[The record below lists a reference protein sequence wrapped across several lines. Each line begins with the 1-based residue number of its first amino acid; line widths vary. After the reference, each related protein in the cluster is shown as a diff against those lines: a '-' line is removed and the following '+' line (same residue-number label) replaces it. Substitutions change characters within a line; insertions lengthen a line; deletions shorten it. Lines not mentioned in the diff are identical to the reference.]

1 MERRNWIK
9 TALAGTGAVAAGQL
23 VGQIAPASAAAAEA
37 VSAEEWEP
45 LLFDP
50 HQNETVIVLSE
61 LIIPETDT
69 PGAKAANVN
78 RYIDLMLHDV
88 DPDKGHDFIKGLGWL
103 DGHSIETAGARPF
116 VALAEEDQVAIL
128 ETLDGADGAGL
139 APGAAF
145 SCPRETAHGRG
156 ILHVANRHCRISNKT
171 PIGTCLRHSHVST
184 RVTLEARSRFG
195 QDCPYGLS
203 CC

>member
-23 VGQIAPASAAAAEA
+23 VGQIAPAPAAAAEA

-45 LLFDP
+45 LLFDS
-50 HQNETVIVLSE
+50 HQNETVIALSD

-88 DPDKGHDFIKGLGWL
+88 DPDKGHEFIKGLGWL
-103 DGHSIETAGARPF
+103 DGHSIGLHGSPF

-128 ETLDGADGAGL
+128 QTLDGADDTGL
-139 APGAAF
+139 AAGAAF
-145 SCPRETAHGRG
+145 FARMKRLTVEGYYTSRIGIAELNKNGVPATFACEHASHG
-156 ILHVANRHCRISNKT
+156 
-171 PIGTCLRHSHVST
+171 
-184 RVTLEARSRFG
+184 
-195 QDCPYGLS
+195 
-203 CC
+203 